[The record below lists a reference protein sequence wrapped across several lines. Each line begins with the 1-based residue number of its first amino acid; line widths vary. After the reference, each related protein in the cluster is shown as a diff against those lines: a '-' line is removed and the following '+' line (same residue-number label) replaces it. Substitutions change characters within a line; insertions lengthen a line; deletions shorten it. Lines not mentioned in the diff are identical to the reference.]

1 MLTYD
6 KNWVRNWLEIFDLST
21 TKWFIGGSIDG
32 LPVNESLFKNVVHL
46 RLSQPL
52 NNSNTLISAT
62 DTYTMQFKDN
72 FGAIVPLLNATCDWY
87 CDTIDT
93 DSLASGQ
100 VTVNV
105 NKDATSVQL
114 FQLQI
119 THESEMGPNQ
129 FQSTIVAV

>member
-1 MLTYD
+1 MTLDPYYMSHT
-6 KNWVRNWLEIFDLST
+6 
-21 TKWFIGGSIDG
+21 
-32 LPVNESLFKNVVHL
+32 
-46 RLSQPL
+46 L
-52 NNSNTLISAT
+52 NHMYNLYNITHILAT

-93 DSLASGQ
+93 DSLANGQ

>member
-1 MLTYD
+1 MSLTLHHMY
-6 KNWVRNWLEIFDLST
+6 KIYNITHIL
-21 TKWFIGGSIDG
+21 
-32 LPVNESLFKNVVHL
+32 
-46 RLSQPL
+46 
-52 NNSNTLISAT
+52 AT

-93 DSLASGQ
+93 DSLANGQ

>member
-1 MLTYD
+1 MVWSYHSA
-6 KNWVRNWLEIFDLST
+6 VRLMVNLLMRVCLKRGSFETNPIST
-21 TKWFIGGSIDG
+21 
-32 LPVNESLFKNVVHL
+32 LF
-46 RLSQPL
+46 
-52 NNSNTLISAT
+52 SAT

>member
-6 KNWVRNWLEIFDLST
+6 KNWVRNRLEIFDLST

-46 RLSQPL
+46 RLTLPNL
-52 NNSNTLISAT
+52 NTLISAT

-72 FGAIVPLLNATCDWY
+72 FGAVVPLLNATCDWY

>member
-1 MLTYD
+1 M
-6 KNWVRNWLEIFDLST
+6 
-21 TKWFIGGSIDG
+21 
-32 LPVNESLFKNVVHL
+32 
-46 RLSQPL
+46 
-52 NNSNTLISAT
+52 TLDPYYMSHTLHHMYKIYNITHILAT

-93 DSLASGQ
+93 DSLANGQ